1 MPRCAKISPGPELI
15 RQSGARMPLKILVT
29 AKRVEDPE
37 SKIKVKPDGSG
48 IVTEGVNYKMN
59 PFDEIAVEEA
69 LRLKERHG
77 GEIVV
82 ASIGGEK
89 SATEIRAALAMGAD
103 RGILVRHDG
112 PLDPMVVSALLAK
125 VFEQE
130 KPDLVILGKQSID
143 DDQNQAGQ
151 YLAERLGLAQATF
164 ASKTESLESE
174 AEQKKEPGVKL
185 APDGRSV
192 AVVREVDGGVE
203 TLEVTLPAVVTTD
216 LRLNKPRFA
225 SLPGIM
231 KAKKKELKELQAAA
245 LGVDLAPKVVVK
257 RLESPPSRKGGVKV
271 QDVEEL
277 WKKLHDEAKVV

>member
-1 MPRCAKISPGPELI
+1 
-15 RQSGARMPLKILVT
+15 MPLKILVT

-37 SKIKVKPDGSG
+37 SKIKVKPDGGG

-69 LRLKERHG
+69 LRLKEKHG
-77 GEIVV
+77 GEVVV
-82 ASIGGEK
+82 ASIGPDK
-89 SATEIRAALAMGAD
+89 NVTELRAALAMGAD
-103 RGILVRHDG
+103 RGVLVGHEG
-112 PLDPMVVSALLAK
+112 PLDPVVVSALLAE
-125 VFEQE
+125 VFAQE
-130 KPDLVILGKQSID
+130 KPDLVLLGKQSID

-151 YLAERLGLAQATF
+151 YLAERLVLPQATF

-174 AEQKKEPGVKL
+174 AEQKKEPGLVL
-185 APDGRSV
+185 GGDGKTLT
-192 AVVREVDGGVE
+192 VVREVDGGVE

-231 KAKKKELKELQAAA
+231 KAKKKPLQELPAAS

-257 RLESPPSRKGGVKV
+257 RLAEPPARKGGVKV
-271 QDVEEL
+271 QDVDEL
-277 WKKLHDEAKVV
+277 WKKLHEEAKVL

>member
-1 MPRCAKISPGPELI
+1 MA
-15 RQSGARMPLKILVT
+15 LKLLVT

-37 SKIKVKPDGSG
+37 SKIKVRPDGAG

-77 GEIVV
+77 GEVVV

-89 SATEIRAALAMGAD
+89 AQTELRAALAMGAD
-103 RGILVRHDG
+103 RAILVRHDG
-112 PLDPMVVSALLAK
+112 PLDPVVVSALLQK
-125 VFEQE
+125 VVEQE
-130 KPDLVILGKQSID
+130 KPDLCILGKQSID

-151 YLAERLGLAQATF
+151 YLAERLGWPQATF

-174 AEQKKEPGVKL
+174 AEQKKEPGVVL
-185 APDGRSV
+185 SADGKRV
-192 AVVREVDGGVE
+192 TVVREVDGGVE
-203 TLEVTLPAVVTTD
+203 TLDLSLPAVVTTD

-231 KAKKKELKELQAAA
+231 KAKKKPLAELQAAA
-245 LGVDLAPKVVVK
+245 LGVDLAPKVVLR
-257 RLESPPSRKGGVKV
+257 RLAEPPARKGGVKV

-277 WKKLHDEAKVV
+277 WKKLHEEAKVL

>member
-1 MPRCAKISPGPELI
+1 MPIKV
-15 RQSGARMPLKILVT
+15 LVT
-29 AKRVEDPE
+29 CKRVEDPE
-37 SKIKVKPDGSG
+37 SKIKVRPDGTG
-48 IVTEGVNYKMN
+48 IVTEGVNYKLN
-59 PFDEIAVEEA
+59 PFDEIGVEEA

-77 GEIVV
+77 GEVIV
-82 ASIGGEK
+82 ASIGGDK

-112 PLDPMVVSALLAK
+112 PLDPFVVSAILSK
-125 VFEQE
+125 VFQQE

-151 YLAERLGLAQATF
+151 FLAERLGLPQATF

-174 AEQKKEPGVKL
+174 AEQKKEPGLVL
-185 APDGRSV
+185 AGGGK
-192 AVVREVDGGVE
+192 ALQVVREVDGGVE
-203 TLEVTLPAVVTTD
+203 TLEVRLPAVVTTD

-231 KAKKKELKELQAAA
+231 KAKKKPLQELQAAS

-257 RLESPPSRKGGVKV
+257 RLAEPPVRKGGVKV

-277 WKKLHDEAKVV
+277 WKKLHEEAKVV